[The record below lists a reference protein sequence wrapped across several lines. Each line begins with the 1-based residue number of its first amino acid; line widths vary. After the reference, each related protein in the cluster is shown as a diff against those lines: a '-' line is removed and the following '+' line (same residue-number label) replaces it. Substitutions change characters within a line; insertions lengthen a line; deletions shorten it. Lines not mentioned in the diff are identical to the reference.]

1 MKQKRLIQ
9 RTGLA
14 TLLALGMSTSGLA
27 PFLVPLPATAQL
39 FPRSNRSDGVRIA
52 EGTRIETTYEDAER
66 IILKPDETLKVAL
79 VTTRSVRSS
88 RGTVLIP
95 RGSTIEGQLEPSG
108 DGTQFVA
115 DALILRDGTRL
126 NINAISEII
135 TRTEEVKRGRNTGA
149 IWQGALVGGA
159 AAAIISEIFGN
170 IGILEVLGGAGAGA
184 LGGFLLGGRKKAE
197 VRVVDPQTDLDLTL
211 ESDLYLS

>member
-1 MKQKRLIQ
+1 MTQQRWAKQS
-9 RTGLA
+9 GLA
-14 TLLALGMSTSGLA
+14 TLVALGISVGGLT
-27 PFLVPLPATAQL
+27 PFLTSQPAAAQL
-39 FPRSNRSDGVRIA
+39 FPRASRIRIA

-66 IILKPDETLKVAL
+66 IILKPDETLAVSL
-79 VTTRSVRSS
+79 VTTRAVRSR

-95 RGSTIEGQLEPSG
+95 RGSTIEGQLEPRR

-126 NINAISEII
+126 NIDASSDII
-135 TRTEEVKRGRNTGA
+135 TRTEEVKRGRNTDA

-159 AAAIISEIFGN
+159 AGALISEIFGD
-170 IGILEVLGGAGAGA
+170 IGVLEVLGGAGAGA
-184 LGGFLLGGRKKAE
+184 LGGFLLGGRDKAE
-197 VRVVDPQTDLDLTL
+197 VRVIDPQTDLDLRL